1 MIFSGCP
8 GADRLKSPT
17 IEERACP
24 QCGNMIEIFSID
36 TEVPCDNCGFVAY
49 NDTLSC
55 ANWCAYAEKCLG
67 SELYNRLLE
76 SGLITPVQKKVKTTA

>member
-8 GADRLKSPT
+8 GSDRLKSPT

-76 SGLITPVQKKVKTTA
+76 SGLIQPVKKKVSA

>member
-76 SGLITPVQKKVKTTA
+76 SGLITPVQKKVKTSA